1 MMPSA
6 SEFRE
11 YHERVAARLRLVAE
25 GAQESSLK
33 AGLLRRAAR
42 HEQLATSDIRA
53 LARANGLDWH
63 AGWVDRQWLREA
75 AD

>member
-1 MMPSA
+1 MMESFE
-6 SEFRE
+6 SNFR
-11 YHERVAARLRLVAE
+11 
-25 GAQESSLK
+25 
-33 AGLLRRAAR
+33 AGLLQRAER

-63 AGWVDRQWLREA
+63 AVWLDQQWLREA